1 MASNFVLEKTTFH
14 DGGRMDE
21 SGKCTITKRFLYT
34 IKNNSEEKRRNAVFE
49 LESMVPR
56 KGSCMSDDARYILK
70 SAEWNCLNWKG
81 QSTKFEIKAVYQRAS
96 DDEAA
101 SEPWNLSPFNVSVD
115 TVEEAVAFRMAY
127 NRNGKKSS
135 NDNKRDV
142 AVVNSAGDP
151 IEANTNVIFP
161 EFSFS
166 YYVRN
171 FDASKVY
178 DFSNTVNAKSQR
190 ILGKSFPSGTLLMAG
205 ISTEGFVTYEDDGH
219 TVKWRYT
226 QVNLKIR
233 YNPDGWDRKLLD
245 VGNRAIFKSSS
256 LSSSDVPKPE
266 LIYQYYKPV
275 YPATSS
281 DSIAFEKVPT
291 LTNANGFYA
300 ADREYR
306 AWLSNHSDATGCP
319 TQLPFEFAE
328 SIPLKSDGSIN
339 EDAIAGE
346 ADYPEVKFQEYKI
359 QTWHS
364 LDIPPEVK
372 GNWR

>member
-34 IKNNSEEKRRNAVFE
+34 IRDNSEEKRRNAVFE

-70 SAEWNCLNWKG
+70 SAEWNCLDWSK
-81 QSTKFEIKAVYQRAS
+81 QSVKFQIKAVYQRAS

-101 SEPWNLSPFNVSVD
+101 SEPWKLSPFNVSVD

-127 NRNGKKSS
+127 NRNGKKSR

-151 IEANTNVIFP
+151 IEANTNMIFP

-166 YYVRN
+166 YYVRD

-178 DFSNTVNAKSQR
+178 DFSNTVNDKSQR

-233 YNPDGWDRKLLD
+233 YNPEGWDRKLLD
-245 VGNRAIFKSSS
+245 VGNRAIFEDSTKS
-256 LSSSDVPKPE
+256 E
-266 LIYQYYKPV
+266 LIYQYYAPI
-275 YPATSS
+275 YGESS
-281 DSIAFEKVPT
+281 VTFDDTPT
-291 LTNANGFYA
+291 LTNAKGFYA
-300 ADREYR
+300 ADRQYR

-328 SIPLKSDGSIN
+328 NIPLTTNGAIKY
-339 EDAIAGE
+339 DALGG
-346 ADYPEVKFQEYKI
+346 DYQEVKFQEYKI

-364 LDIPPEVK
+364 LGIPSEIK